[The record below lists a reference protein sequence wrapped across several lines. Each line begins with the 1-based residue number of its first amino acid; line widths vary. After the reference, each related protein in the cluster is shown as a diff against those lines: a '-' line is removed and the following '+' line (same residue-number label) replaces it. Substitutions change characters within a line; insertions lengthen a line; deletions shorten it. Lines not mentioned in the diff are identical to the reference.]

1 VKAVILQSN
10 YIPWK
15 GYFDLIHDADVFIY
29 YDEVQYTK
37 NDWRNRNRIYTRNG
51 LQWLTIPVGT
61 DATNGKISDVELKDA
76 GWQQQHYKSL
86 SMGYARAP
94 YYSQLAPLLE
104 KMFLE
109 NTWKRLVEVNRF
121 ATEYIC
127 QMIGIETIFKD
138 SADFNLDGERIS
150 RLINL
155 VKQAGADT
163 YLSGPAARNYLA
175 GHEHLFGENNIR
187 LEYKDYPAYP
197 AYKQLKEPFEAAVSI
212 IDLIANVERNQIKNY
227 IWAWRS

>member
-1 VKAVILQSN
+1 MKAVVLQSN

-51 LQWLTIPVGT
+51 LQWLTISVGT
-61 DATNGKISDVELKDA
+61 DAANGKISEVELRDV

-94 YYSQLAPLLE
+94 HYAQLAPLLE

-109 NTWKRLVEVNRF
+109 NAWKRLVDVSRF
-121 ATEYIC
+121 ATEYISRL
-127 QMIGIETIFKD
+127 IGIETLFKD
-138 SADFNLDGERIS
+138 SADFNLDGERVS

-155 VKQAGADT
+155 IKQAGADT
-163 YLSGPAARNYLA
+163 YLSGPAARSYLA
-175 GHEHLFGENNIR
+175 GKEHLVEENNIR

-197 AYKQLKEPFEAAVSI
+197 PYKQLHSPFEAAVSI
-212 IDLIANVERNQIKNY
+212 VDLIANVEMNQIKNY
-227 IWAWRS
+227 IWAWRT